1 MWEED
6 GNSISDKSWDT
17 FWEYLPETFNLI
29 KNGDSGLPSLFIH
42 ILDNYID
49 SELGNEVNGDY
60 EGSLYFQKYTNQVQ
74 EYKGIDKILTGA
86 SLVPKK
92 EISITSTIFGFLHNF
107 DKRDGQIVSS
117 NITGFIKGAQQEISR
132 IDDILSNSNDENF
145 NNFLAI
151 QKNKLNQEIN
161 YNTNY
166 YFSNYVFSTFN
177 GKIIEVDK
185 NQYINKATPLPGI
198 DYLDPIYRL
207 KE

>member
-1 MWEED
+1 MYD
-6 GNSISDKSWDT
+6 NNNTVSDKSWET
-17 FWEYLPETFNLI
+17 FWEYLPDTFNLL
-29 KNGDSGLPSLFIH
+29 KKGDAGLPSFLIH

-49 SELGNEVNGDY
+49 DKLGNEINGDY

-74 EYKGIDKILTGA
+74 EYKEIDKMLTGV
-86 SLVPKK
+86 SLIPKK
-92 EISITSTIFGFLHNF
+92 EISISSTILGFLHNF
-107 DKRDGQIVSS
+107 DRRDGKIVNS
-117 NITGFIKGAQQEISR
+117 NITGFIKGARQEINR
-132 IDDILSNSNDENF
+132 IDDILGNSNDKDF
-145 NNFLAI
+145 NNFLVI

-198 DYLDPIYRL
+198 DYLDPIYRI